1 MDLPAQATLIGRIA
15 LGAFLGYVIGFE
27 REYRGKSA
35 GERTFGLLA
44 LGAAAVT
51 GVGAL
56 FFPLSAEKVIAGVIT
71 GVGFLGAGLIFRERD
86 TTGQGQVLGLTTA
99 ASSWAAAAVGILA
112 GAGVYFSAVVACVIV
127 LVILEIN
134 RLPLYRK
141 IDPARPG
148 ATRRPAATTRGS
160 GRRRSPPRRATNPP
174 RPTTDQPASAI
185 ARSNTASSIGG
196 VSVPVNVFCW
206 LGW

>member
-1 MDLPAQATLIGRIA
+1 MDLATQATLIGRVA
-15 LGAFLGYVIGFE
+15 LGAFLGYIIGFE

-51 GVGAL
+51 GAGVL
-56 FFPLSAEKVIAGVIT
+56 FFPISAEKVIAGVVT

-86 TTGQGQVLGLTTA
+86 MTGRGQVLGLTTA

-112 GAGVYFSAVVACVIV
+112 GSGLYLSAVATCAIV

-134 RLPLYRK
+134 RLPMYRR
-141 IDPARPG
+141 IDPGKARRDE
-148 ATRRPAATTRGS
+148 ATGGYDPRFGTT
-160 GRRRSPPRRATNPP
+160 AF
-174 RPTTDQPASAI
+174 PTTPGEERTSGDD
-185 ARSNTASSIGG
+185 
-196 VSVPVNVFCW
+196 
-206 LGW
+206 

>member
-1 MDLPAQATLIGRIA
+1 MDLAAQATLIGRIA

-51 GVGAL
+51 GAGVL
-56 FFPLSAEKVIAGVIT
+56 FFSASAEKVIAGVIT

-112 GAGVYFSAVVACVIV
+112 GAGLYFSAVVACAIV

-134 RLPLYRK
+134 RLPLYRR
-141 IDPARPG
+141 IDPGKARRDEATGGYDPRFGTTAFPATPG
-148 ATRRPAATTRGS
+148 DE
-160 GRRRSPPRRATNPP
+160 
-174 RPTTDQPASAI
+174 PTKPDD
-185 ARSNTASSIGG
+185 
-196 VSVPVNVFCW
+196 
-206 LGW
+206 

>member
-1 MDLPAQATLIGRIA
+1 MDLPVQATLIGRMA

-56 FFPLSAEKVIAGVIT
+56 FFPESAEKVIAGVIT

-86 TTGQGQVLGLTTA
+86 MTGQGQVLGLTTA

-112 GAGVYFSAVVACVIV
+112 GAGVYLIGGS
-127 LVILEIN
+127 
-134 RLPLYRK
+134 
-141 IDPARPG
+141 
-148 ATRRPAATTRGS
+148 TRARPAATRRRVGTIRGS
-160 GRRRSPPRRATNPP
+160 GRPRTPPRARKAPRA
-174 RPTTDQPASAI
+174 TTDQPASST
-185 ARSNTASSIGG
+185 ARSTTASSISG
-196 VSVPVNVFCW
+196 VSLPVNVFCW
-206 LGW
+206 LGWNEPSSA